1 MKNQKQ
7 MRPRNQNFKTFRN
20 EKNENE
26 NSEKMEFGNENW
38 KNCRNEKNENEK
50 WKTNENE
57 N

>member
-7 MRPRNQNFKTFRN
+7 MRIRNQNFKTFRN

-38 KNCRNEKNENEK
+38 KNCRNEKNESEK